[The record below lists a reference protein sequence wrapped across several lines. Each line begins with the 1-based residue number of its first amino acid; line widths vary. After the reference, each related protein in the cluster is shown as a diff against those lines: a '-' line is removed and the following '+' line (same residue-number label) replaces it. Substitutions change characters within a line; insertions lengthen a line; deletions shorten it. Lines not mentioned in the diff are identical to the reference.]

1 MNLLPRAL
9 LLRTLLIMFQR
20 YRHSAS
26 PGRTNLLAAMVL
38 SFILSACATS
48 VLIHP
53 DDAAFNDAQQRLEH
67 TVKIVDELEPSP
79 SERNLFLQGESFYR
93 YRFEPPPKGVEPYLA
108 EGAAAIMDFPGFQS
122 LASSLELLDLR
133 YRAYDSA
140 IQLWETLLTRYPL
153 TNLKS
158 LTLYR
163 LGWAYRNAGARG
175 FPRESPDS
183 AFDQLIKEDPKSPL
197 SALAHEAKS
206 ILWKSKTTA
215 TTMSVIPGL
224 GQMYVGETRNG
235 LIRLGVAVAAL
246 AAVIAPVYVAAHRG
260 SDLAWNHDWPLLA
273 TGLGG
278 AIVLSFDYT
287 SSYEDAMRG
296 VVQWNERA
304 EAEFNHLHPEA
315 P

>member
-1 MNLLPRAL
+1 M
-9 LLRTLLIMFQR
+9 
-20 YRHSAS
+20 
-26 PGRTNLLAAMVL
+26 AAMVL
-38 SFILSACATS
+38 SFILSACSTS
-48 VLIHP
+48 VLIRP

-67 TVKIVDELEPSP
+67 AVKIVDELEPSP
-79 SERNLFLQGESFYR
+79 LERNLFLQGESFYR
-93 YRFEPPPKGVEPYLA
+93 YRFEPPPKGVESYLA
-108 EGAAAIMDFPGFQS
+108 EGTAAITDFPGFQS

-133 YRAYDSA
+133 YRSSDSA
-140 IQLWETLLTRYPL
+140 IQLWETLLTRYPS

-175 FPRESPDS
+175 LPRESPDS
-183 AFDQLIKEDPKSPL
+183 AFDQLIKEDPNSSL

-206 ILWKSKTTA
+206 ISWKSKATA
-215 TTMSVIPGL
+215 TTLSVIPGL
-224 GQMYVGETRNG
+224 GQMYFGETRNG
-235 LIRLGVAVAAL
+235 LIRLGVAVVAL
-246 AAVIAPVYVAAHRG
+246 AAVIAPIYIAHHRNVNLTW
-260 SDLAWNHDWPLLA
+260 SHDWPLIA
-273 TGLGG
+273 SGFGGL
-278 AIVLSFDYT
+278 IVLSFDYT